1 MTIAPIV
8 HSVEVKAAPARAF
21 ALFTADFGKWRPAM
35 MTIGASP
42 AVTVQFEPKQ
52 GGAVFEQAQDGTVTL
67 WGKVL
72 AWEPPSRLA
81 FTWQIT
87 SRWTYDPDLV
97 TEVEVSFEPVGE
109 GRTKVTLTHRNLEA
123 YGADGA
129 AHAESL
135 RNGWPGILASFG
147 DYADAQA

>member
-8 HSVEVKAAPARAF
+8 QSVEVKASPARAF
-21 ALFTADFGKWRPAM
+21 ELFTIDFGKWRPAM

-42 AVTVQFEPKQ
+42 SVTVQFEPKP
-52 GGAVFEQAQDGTVTL
+52 GGDVFEQAQDGTTTP

-81 FTWQIT
+81 FTWQI
-87 SRWTYDPDLV
+87 SSQWAYDPDLI
-97 TEVEVSFEPVGE
+97 TEIEVRFEAAGE
-109 GRTKVTLTHRNLEA
+109 GRTKVTLTHSKLEA

-129 AHAESL
+129 KHAETL
-135 RNGWPGILASFG
+135 RNGWPGIMASFG
-147 DYADAQA
+147 GYADANA